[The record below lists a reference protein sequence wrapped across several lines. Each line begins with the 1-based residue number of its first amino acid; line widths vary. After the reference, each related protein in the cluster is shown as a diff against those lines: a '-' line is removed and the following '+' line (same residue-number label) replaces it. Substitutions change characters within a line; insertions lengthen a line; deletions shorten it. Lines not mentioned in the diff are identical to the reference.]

1 MSSMS
6 YSLSFTKS
14 ILVVIFISDKI
25 RQNQFEFLSTADISK
40 YLSIPKPTLVKI
52 LQNLNIANIIETKE
66 GKQGGIRLMKEPSK
80 ITVLEILDAMEKG
93 KPLFQTSFNIFAEGK
108 RPNNAQRSIKNI
120 LTNAENQLKLELSKK
135 TIAEILIE
143 MNH

>member
-1 MSSMS
+1 MS

-14 ILVVIFISDKI
+14 ILVIIFISDKI

-66 GKQGGIRLMKEPSK
+66 GKQGGIRLLKDPSK
-80 ITVLEILDAMEKG
+80 ITVLEIFEAMEKG

-108 RPNNAQRSIKNI
+108 RPNNAQKSIKKV
-120 LTNAENQLKLELSKK
+120 LSNAENQLKNELSKK
-135 TIAEILIE
+135 TIAEILVE
-143 MNH
+143 MNN

>member
-1 MSSMS
+1 MS

-25 RQNQFEFLSTADISK
+25 RQKQFEYLSTADISK

-66 GKQGGIRLMKEPSK
+66 GKNGGIRLMKDPSK
-80 ITVLEILDAMEKG
+80 ITVLDILDAMEKG
-93 KPLFQTSFNIFAEGK
+93 KALFQTNYNILANAK
-108 RPNNAQRSIKNI
+108 RPNNAQKSIKDV
-120 LTNAENQLKLELSKK
+120 LDNAENQLKIELSKK
-135 TIAEILIE
+135 TIEEILVE
-143 MNH
+143 MNG